1 MKIRVKFVYILLP
14 LASDFQERVS
24 ARISELAENFG
35 STRGAGGTS
44 LVSVSRLEGMGEK
57 VGNKTESAL
66 SRAVLKGTELAIE
79 SCVCCVARIAK
90 QLIFA
95 TNMRREQREARRESI
110 LNNVAL
116 QT

>member
-1 MKIRVKFVYILLP
+1 MLAQAYIVYNVLLLP
-14 LASDFQERVS
+14 LDFQERVS

-57 VGNKTESAL
+57 VGNKTESAI

-79 SCVCCVARIAK
+79 SCECCVARIAK

-95 TNMRREQREARRESI
+95 TNMRREQREARESI
-110 LNNVAL
+110 SNNVAL